1 MKFFINQLN
10 LWLDNGKQRDLKF
23 ENNKVNIITGEQ
35 SKGKSTIIEIID
47 YCFLASE
54 NPIAQDIDYLHR
66 VEWFGINFHINDK
79 IFTIIRHA
87 KNLQDYYF
95 SSSGE
100 IPKIPYVNVKEENI
114 KNSIFFE
121 FGINDNVIFPF
132 GGKEIK
138 KGSKISPRYFMLFNT
153 QRRDT
158 LSSDKVLFD
167 KQTILKQQEALTRIF
182 DIAIGATTIENLI
195 KKELL
200 AEHER
205 KLSTLELKE
214 EKLLN
219 KTSLFYKEQS
229 ELCKKAKH
237 LNLIDINLSVTD
249 CIKAIKENLIDTNKS
264 VNINNQVELQT
275 LEEKK
280 LEINLKISKYKKYIK
295 QYSDY
300 KKLLANDLDSLIPIK
315 YLAEHYDELLKVNQL
330 DTIINN
336 LKKEFVD
343 IRKFLTKKESPSVIN
358 LQKTIDDLN
367 LELSNIN
374 DNIEKISNSN
384 ELKTTRKDQLIFL
397 GEAKVKIG
405 LYEEKDIDN
414 NYWDEIKSLK
424 KKIKRLEKDIQEV
437 DRSDI
442 LDSLSEYMQEVFKEI
457 DFELSGY
464 SNYKPVYD
472 YKSKLIYL
480 KQLDKKIIYKD
491 NLELIKNIGS
501 SSNHLF
507 LHLAFF
513 SSIHRLFIKQ
523 KIPFIPQFLILDQP
537 DSPYYDTSNENS
549 SEKEV
554 FFKALKVLDNHI
566 ELFNKTLKKDFQIIV
581 LEHVDWKEIEKSD
594 FNHYHLV
601 EEWRD
606 DNSGLVPKDMLN
618 EEK

>member
-315 YLAEHYDELLKVNQL
+315 YLAEHYDELLKVNHL